1 MPGVGRSARDATG
14 RVDVD
19 RPPFADARRSFVSA
33 LAVTLLR
40 PRVVHAQEHRIYR
53 IAMLEAVPAVRN
65 AANLAALRRG
75 LRERGYVEGR
85 NLVIEYRSADG
96 HADRFPALAA
106 EVVRLGVD
114 LIIAR
119 GTPATTAAKRATQTV
134 PVVMATMG
142 DAHPLVA
149 SFAHPGG
156 NVTGLTTFSTEL
168 SAKRIELL
176 AELDSLVV
184 GADGLTQLHLHRIVG
199 LANEAHLPAAY
210 PGRDFVEAGGL
221 IAYGVDY
228 PDLYYRFASYV
239 DRILKGARPGD
250 LPVEQPARFELVIN
264 AGTARELGLTVPT
277 SLRLR
282 ANEVIE

>member
-1 MPGVGRSARDATG
+1 
-14 RVDVD
+14 VDVD

-53 IAMLEAVPAVRN
+53 IAMLEAVPAARN

>member
-1 MPGVGRSARDATG
+1 M
-14 RVDVD
+14 DVD
-19 RPPFADARRSFVSA
+19 RPPFADAFTHARRSA
-33 LAVTLLR
+33 
-40 PRVVHAQEHRIYR
+40 I
-53 IAMLEAVPAVRN
+53 
-65 AANLAALRRG
+65 
-75 LRERGYVEGR
+75 
-85 NLVIEYRSADG
+85 
-96 HADRFPALAA
+96 
-106 EVVRLGVD
+106 
-114 LIIAR
+114 
-119 GTPATTAAKRATQTV
+119 
-134 PVVMATMG
+134 
-142 DAHPLVA
+142 DA
-149 SFAHPGG
+149 
-156 NVTGLTTFSTEL
+156 
-168 SAKRIELL
+168 
-176 AELDSLVV
+176 LVV